1 MDNYDLTNGQV
12 PPPVDDVSKTIP
24 FDDSDPP
31 VSASPVSRKPLT
43 LGANGSPKPQAVAR
57 PQAASRAPA
66 PAARPAA
73 TRPAA
78 PRPAARPASA
88 QAAAVTN
95 KVARAVAN
103 NAPRITG
110 MKTFYTKLHPGA
122 LDFID
127 EQVAE
132 WLKAHP
138 SINIKQTNV
147 TVGEV
152 QSKKTEPNIIITI
165 WY

>member
-1 MDNYDLTNGQV
+1 MDNYDLANFDEDNEQV
-12 PPPVDDVSKTIP
+12 PPPAEDLDKPIP

-31 VSASPVSRKPLT
+31 VTATPVSRKPLT
-43 LGANGSPKPQAVAR
+43 LGANGSAKPQAAPR
-57 PQAASRAPA
+57 PQA
-66 PAARPAA
+66 PAARPA
-73 TRPAA
+73 
-78 PRPAARPASA
+78 PRPAAA
-88 QAAAVTN
+88 QAAAVSK
-95 KVARAVAN
+95 KVVRAVAN
-103 NAPRITG
+103 NTSRITG
-110 MKTFYTKLHPGA
+110 LKTFYTKLHPGA

-138 SINIKQTNV
+138 SIIIKQTNV

-152 QSKKTEPNIIITI
+152 QAKKTEPNIIISI

>member
-1 MDNYDLTNGQV
+1 MDNYDLENFDAENGQV
-12 PPPVDDVSKTIP
+12 PPPAVDLDKPIP

-31 VSASPVSRKPLT
+31 AAATPVSRKPLS
-43 LGANGSPKPQAVAR
+43 LGANGSAR
-57 PQAASRAPA
+57 PQAASRPQAS
-66 PAARPAA
+66 
-73 TRPAA
+73 A
-78 PRPAARPASA
+78 PRPAPRAVPRPASRPGAA
-88 QAAAVTN
+88 QAAAVSK
-95 KVARAVAN
+95 KVGQVVAKN
-103 NAPRITG
+103 TSRITG
-110 MKTFYTKLHPGA
+110 LKTFYTKLHPGA

-138 SINIKQTNV
+138 SVNIKQTNV

-152 QSKKTEPNIIITI
+152 QAKKTEPNIIISI

>member
-1 MDNYDLTNGQV
+1 MDNFDLANFDAENGQV
-12 PPPVDDVSKTIP
+12 PAPAVDLEKPIP

-31 VSASPVSRKPLT
+31 AAATPVSRKPLT
-43 LGANGSPKPQAVAR
+43 LGANGSAR
-57 PQAASRAPA
+57 PQAASRPQASAP
-66 PAARPAA
+66 RP
-73 TRPAA
+73 A
-78 PRPAARPASA
+78 PRPAARPGAA
-88 QAAAVTN
+88 QAAAVSK
-95 KVARAVAN
+95 KVGQAVAKTS
-103 NAPRITG
+103 RITG

-138 SINIKQTNV
+138 SVMIKQTNV

-152 QSKKTEPNIIITI
+152 QAKKTEPNIILSI